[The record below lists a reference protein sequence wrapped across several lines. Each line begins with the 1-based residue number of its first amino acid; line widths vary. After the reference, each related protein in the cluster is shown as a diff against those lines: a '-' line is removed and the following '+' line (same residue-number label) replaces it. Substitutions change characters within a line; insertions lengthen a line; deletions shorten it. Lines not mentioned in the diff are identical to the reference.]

1 MSSEQLNAILYITY
15 LTGLA
20 ASQSLSHYR
29 KKRGLMELLSGAVV
43 TFCRRRVVWNC
54 NCQPRFLRVHLLL
67 PLQRCP
73 FNNYPNTLSCDGFPK
88 QRCNHYR
95 REVPTALP
103 KLLLFIDI
111 YIYIYSFIFKYIHTY
126 ICKLVYTLSVSSL
139 SQCLC
144 DIYDYFSWY
153 RSFTASRAIVNKNT
167 ITYGGKV
174 LIIHLFIMISVTF
187 WDSPNDTQM

>member
-29 KKRGLMELLSGAVV
+29 ESFDLMLIPKRGLMELLSGAVV
-43 TFCRRRVVWNC
+43 TFCRHRVVWNC
-54 NCQPRFLRVHLLL
+54 NCQPRFLCVHLLL

-73 FNNYPNTLSCDGFPK
+73 FNNYPNTLSCDGIPK

-111 YIYIYSFIFKYIHTY
+111 YIYIHSFIFKYIHTHIY
-126 ICKLVYTLSVSSL
+126 VNSCIHWVFPVCRSVFVIYLITFHGTDPSL
-139 SQCLC
+139 PRGQS
-144 DIYDYFSWY
+144 
-153 RSFTASRAIVNKNT
+153 
-167 ITYGGKV
+167 
-174 LIIHLFIMISVTF
+174 
-187 WDSPNDTQM
+187 

>member
-29 KKRGLMELLSGAVV
+29 KSFDLMLIPKRGLMELLSGAVV
-43 TFCRRRVVWNC
+43 TFCRCRVVWNC

-73 FNNYPNTLSCDGFPK
+73 FTNNPNTLSCDGFPK
-88 QRCNHYR
+88 QRCTHYR

-111 YIYIYSFIFKYIHTY
+111 YIYTHLYLNIYTHIYVNLCIH
-126 ICKLVYTLSVSSL
+126 
-139 SQCLC
+139 
-144 DIYDYFSWY
+144 
-153 RSFTASRAIVNKNT
+153 
-167 ITYGGKV
+167 
-174 LIIHLFIMISVTF
+174 
-187 WDSPNDTQM
+187 